1 MRKHFVLRIID
12 VMMGYSAYSSRE
24 SYYADYVSYILG
36 IEQEDRVDKFDRFD
50 FAAAFPD
57 DVWQER
63 FNTLKSTISHMKLR
77 MGLKDNRI
85 FSSWYEADY
94 WLFGL
99 MYYVLF
105 EGRKIRE
112 QYVAVDYRG
121 RHVTLKSEIE
131 AAIDRMRSDSSF
143 LKNSNRVTFI
153 RNRLVESCNIY
164 SSYVY

>member
-1 MRKHFVLRIID
+1 
-12 VMMGYSAYSSRE
+12 MMGYSAYSSRE

-36 IEQEDRVDKFDRFD
+36 IEQENRVDKFDKFD

-99 MYYVLF
+99 MYNVLF
-105 EGRKIRE
+105 EGCKIRE
-112 QYVAVDYRG
+112 QYVAVDNRG
-121 RHVTLKSEIE
+121 RKVTLKSEIG
-131 AAIDRMRSDSSF
+131 AAIDRMRRNPSF

-153 RNRLVESCNIY
+153 RNRLVESCKIY